1 MRLADGRYRKLRKLS
16 DVPGEAHEL
25 TFSCYRRLKMFNR
38 DRTRC
43 WLIQALGAARRR
55 HDFELWAY
63 VIMPEHVH
71 VLLYPKRDEYDT
83 GAIRQSVK
91 QPVGRKALNWLK
103 SNSPAWL
110 AELRKVSA
118 NGRVRHHFWQPG
130 GGYDRSVIKVETA
143 WATVDYIHHNPV
155 RRGLVEQPIDW
166 AWSSARW
173 YEGEAEVVLAM
184 DGIPPRPPC

>member
-1 MRLADGRYRKLRKLS
+1 MRLADGRYRKLRRLS

-25 TFSCYRRLKMFNR
+25 TFSCYRRLKMFSR

-43 WLIQALGAARRR
+43 WLIEALGAARRR
-55 HDFELWAY
+55 HGFELWAY

-71 VLLYPKRDEYDT
+71 VLLYPNRDEYDT
-83 GAIRQSVK
+83 GAIRQSIK

-110 AELRKVSA
+110 VELRKVSA
-118 NGRVRHHFWQPG
+118 NGRVHHRFWQPG
-130 GGYDRSVIKVETA
+130 GGYDRSVMKVETA

-155 RRGLVEQPIDW
+155 RRGLVEQPVEW

-173 YEGEAEVVLAM
+173 YEGEGEVVLAM
-184 DGIPPRPPC
+184 NGIPPGPPC